1 MVLSIHPF
9 IGTEN
14 IWQNNIKMDLQSKGW
29 MGVEWISLVQDRD
42 MWRDLTNAMKNLQV
56 P

>member
-1 MVLSIHPF
+1 MVLSIRPF

-14 IWQNNIKMDLQSKGW
+14 ILQNNIKMGLQSKGW
-29 MGVEWISLVQDRD
+29 VGVEWISLAQDRD
-42 MWRDLTNAMKNLQV
+42 KWRDLTEAVKNLQV